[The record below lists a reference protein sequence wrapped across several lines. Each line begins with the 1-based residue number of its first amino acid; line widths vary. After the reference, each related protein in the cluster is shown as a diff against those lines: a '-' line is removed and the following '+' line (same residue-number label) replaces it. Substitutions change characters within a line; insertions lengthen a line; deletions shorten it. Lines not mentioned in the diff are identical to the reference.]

1 MGHLGWVWGAPSLE
15 GGGDPAQHQAHAFA
29 FASPDY
35 VRPTP
40 PPRSGYHRYQLRLYE
55 QPAGQHIALSPEEL
69 LSLGKEQ
76 TVPPGA
82 LLWVLP
88 SGFAALTPCA
98 RGAGDARVVG
108 ALSEGRGWGGMSWWG
123 GRNAWQGSW
132 KSPG

>member
-1 MGHLGWVWGAPSLE
+1 M
-15 GGGDPAQHQAHAFA
+15 
-29 FASPDY
+29 
-35 VRPTP
+35 RPTP

-88 SGFAALTPCA
+88 LGFAALTPCA

-108 ALSEGRGWGGMSWWG
+108 ALSEG
-123 GRNAWQGSW
+123 
-132 KSPG
+132 